1 MKVSVNQSE
10 LSRALATVVKGSSSR
25 STLSILSGILIQ
37 ARDGEIVLQT
47 TDLKLSIRRYGR
59 SCKAVQRYCEEPSR
73 YGSEYFDQ

>member
-47 TDLKLSIRRYGR
+47 TDLKLSIRIILP
-59 SCKAVQRYCEEPSR
+59 ALVEEVGIQFLQS
-73 YGSEYFDQ
+73 YSAIL